1 MVVKGI
7 AGGMASAP
15 FNPDLLVEQLQAVA
29 QSSRFAVLRL
39 LARHEPYGLGAG
51 DIARLIAVPH
61 NTLSTHLAQLETAN
75 LIRSRK
81 DGRRI
86 VYAINREATGSMLAA
101 LGKCLAPLDVQGRP
115 MTVPALKERQDG
127 GPRFSVLVLCT
138 HNSARSIMA
147 EALINRE
154 GQGRIRAYSAGS
166 RPRGVVDPE
175 AFRLLAGLG
184 YETDGLQSKTWQ
196 AFAEAGAPGMD
207 FVITVC
213 DNAAGEKCPNWPGHP
228 LVAHWG
234 IADPLEAGPS
244 DAERREAFRNAYR
257 QLSAR
262 VTAFVNLPIEQM
274 SPETLRSELAQ
285 IGRLEGA
292 TGLALAQEIA

>member
-1 MVVKGI
+1 
-7 AGGMASAP
+7 MASTP

-61 NTLSTHLAQLETAN
+61 NTLSTHLAQLESAG

-81 DGRRI
+81 DGRRV
-86 VYAINREATGSMLAA
+86 VYAVDRAATARMLEA
-101 LGKCLAPLDVQGRP
+101 LGLCLGPTEMQRP
-115 MTVPALKERQDG
+115 PMAIPALKERKEG
-127 GPRFSVLVLCT
+127 GPRYTVLVLCT
-138 HNSARSIMA
+138 QNSARSIMA

-154 GQGRIRAYSAGS
+154 GQGRIQAFSAGS
-166 RPRGVVDPE
+166 RPRGFVDPE
-175 AFRLLAGLG
+175 VIRLLASLG
-184 YETDGLQSKTWQ
+184 YETAELHSKTWHS
-196 AFAEAGAPGMD
+196 FAEAGAPGMD

-213 DNAAGEKCPNWPGHP
+213 DAAAGEKCPNWPGHP

-234 IADPLEAGPS
+234 IPDPLETGAS
-244 DAERREAFRNAYR
+244 AVERREALRQAYR

-262 VTAFVNLPIEQM
+262 VAAFVTLPIEDM
-274 SPETLRSELAQ
+274 SPAKLRSELAR
-285 IGRLEGA
+285 IGCLEGA
-292 TGLALAQEIA
+292 TARALEQELV

>member
-1 MVVKGI
+1 
-7 AGGMASAP
+7 MASTP
-15 FNPDLLVEQLQAVA
+15 FNPETLVEQLQAVA

-39 LARHEPYGLGAG
+39 LARHQPFGLGAG

-61 NTLSTHLAQLETAN
+61 NTLSTHLAQLESAG
-75 LIRSRK
+75 LVRSRK
-81 DGRRI
+81 EGRRV
-86 VYAINREATGSMLAA
+86 VYAVDRAATDSMLATLGRCLDPVDMDRPSIAIPA
-101 LGKCLAPLDVQGRP
+101 LREQEEGRP
-115 MTVPALKERQDG
+115 RY
-127 GPRFSVLVLCT
+127 SVLVLCT

-175 AFRLLAGLG
+175 VLRLLSGLG

-228 LVAHWG
+228 LVVHWG
-234 IADPLEAGPS
+234 IADPLEAGTS
-244 DAERREAFRNAYR
+244 NAERREAFRIAYR

-262 VTAFVNLPIEQM
+262 VAAFVNLPIDQM
-274 SPETLRSELAQ
+274 GPETLRSELAQ

-292 TGLALAQEIA
+292 TALALGQDVA

>member
-1 MVVKGI
+1 MV
-7 AGGMASAP
+7 SAP
-15 FNPDLLVEQLQAVA
+15 FNPDILVEQLQAVA

-39 LARHEPYGLGAG
+39 LARHEPFGLGAG

-61 NTLSTHLAQLETAN
+61 NTLSTHLAQLESAG
-75 LIRSRK
+75 LVRSRK

-86 VYAINREATGSMLAA
+86 VYAVDRAATGSMLAT
-101 LGKCLAPLDVQGRP
+101 LGQCLAPAGAQGP
-115 MTVPALKERQDG
+115 SMAIPALKEWQEG
-127 GPRFSVLVLCT
+127 GPRYSVLVLCT

-175 AFRLLAGLG
+175 ALRLLGSLG
-184 YETDGLQSKTWQ
+184 YETDGLHSKTWQ

-213 DNAAGEKCPNWPGHP
+213 DAAAGEKCPNWPGHP

-234 IADPLEAGPS
+234 IADPLEAGTS
-244 DAERREAFRNAYR
+244 EAERREAFRNAYR

-262 VTAFVNLPIEQM
+262 VAAFVNLPIGEM
-274 SPETLRSELAQ
+274 SPERLRSELAL

-292 TGLALAQEIA
+292 TARALAPEPA

>member
-1 MVVKGI
+1 
-7 AGGMASAP
+7 MASAP
-15 FNPDLLVEQLQAVA
+15 FEPDILVEQLQAVA

-39 LARHEPYGLGAG
+39 LARHEPFGLGAG

-61 NTLSTHLAQLETAN
+61 NTLSTHLTQLENAN

-81 DGRRI
+81 DGRRV

-101 LGKCLAPLDVQGRP
+101 LGKCLAPLDAQGRP
-115 MTVPALKERQDG
+115 MTVPALRERPDG
-127 GPRFSVLVLCT
+127 GLCYSVLVLCT

-154 GQGRIRAYSAGS
+154 SQGRIRAYSAGS
-166 RPRGVVDPE
+166 RPRGIVDPE
-175 AFRLLAGLG
+175 ALRLLGSLG
-184 YETDGLQSKTWQ
+184 YETAGLHSKTWQ

-213 DNAAGEKCPNWPGHP
+213 DAAAGEKCPNWPGHP

-234 IADPLEAGPS
+234 IADPLQAGTS
-244 DAERREAFRNAYR
+244 EAERREAFRRAYR

-262 VTAFVNLPIEQM
+262 VAAFVNLPIEQM
-274 SPETLRSELAQ
+274 SPERLRSELAL
-285 IGRLEGA
+285 IGHLEGA
-292 TGLALAQEIA
+292 TAMALAQEVA

>member
-1 MVVKGI
+1 
-7 AGGMASAP
+7 MASTP

-39 LARHEPYGLGAG
+39 LARHDPYGLCAG

-61 NTLSTHLAQLETAN
+61 NTLSTHLAQLENAG
-75 LIRSRK
+75 LVRSRK

-86 VYAINREATGSMLAA
+86 VYAIDRAATGNMLAT
-101 LGKCLAPLDVQGRP
+101 LGKCLTPVDAQMQP
-115 MTVPALKERQDG
+115 MTVPALRDRQDG
-127 GPRFSVLVLCT
+127 RLRYSVLFLCS

-147 EALINRE
+147 EALLNRE

-166 RPRGVVDPE
+166 RPRGIVDPE
-175 AFRLLAGLG
+175 VLRLLDSLG
-184 YETDGLQSKTWQ
+184 YDTVGLHSKTWQ
-196 AFAEAGAPGMD
+196 AFAEAGAPGVD

-213 DNAAGEKCPNWPGHP
+213 DAAAGEQSPNWPGHP

-234 IADPLEAGPS
+234 IADPLASGTSET
-244 DAERREAFRNAYR
+244 ERREAFRNAYR

-262 VTAFVNLPIEQM
+262 VAAFVNLPIETM
-274 SPETLRSELAQ
+274 SPERLRSELAL

-292 TGLALAQEIA
+292 TARTLALEPI